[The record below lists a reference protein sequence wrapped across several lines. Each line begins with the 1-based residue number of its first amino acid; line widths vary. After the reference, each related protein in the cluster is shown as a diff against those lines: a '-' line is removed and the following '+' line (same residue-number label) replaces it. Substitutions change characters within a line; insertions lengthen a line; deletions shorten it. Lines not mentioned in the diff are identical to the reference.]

1 MQESST
7 SLQITNSK
15 ESDPVEEFVEYS
27 ILAGDYDSAAHAL
40 ENDQQI
46 AAAKTVKFVQ
56 LAEGFPTSKVTER
69 HQSVSQQDSNAP

>member
-40 ENDQQI
+40 ENDQ
-46 AAAKTVKFVQ
+46 
-56 LAEGFPTSKVTER
+56 
-69 HQSVSQQDSNAP
+69 